1 MFLLIEKFSVDE
13 SKIANCLNIDKN
25 KLSTYLM
32 QLTNWGIIKRE
43 NKKIKVIKD
52 NLHLSSDSN
61 IYVSY
66 RNLMNH
72 FALNKIN
79 SLSKEDFYAFNAVI
93 TCDKKTNDKIKQ
105 KILDFLKEIQDNV
118 KKASSEDVYQIC
130 FNFLK
135 WS

>member
-1 MFLLIEKFSVDE
+1 
-13 SKIANCLNIDKN
+13 
-25 KLSTYLM
+25 M

-79 SLSKEDFYAFNAVI
+79 SLSL
-93 TCDKKTNDKIKQ
+93 KKIFMHSMPLSLAIKKQ
-105 KILDFLKEIQDNV
+105 MTRLN
-118 KKASSEDVYQIC
+118 KK
-130 FNFLK
+130 F
-135 WS
+135 